1 MSAIS
6 GTTQVQEQDVR
17 IPELSD
23 RSDHAIIP
31 HRGTCAGTPELM
43 RKGIMKEESRFM
55 ADASSHS
62 SLLRGDVQSQLPR
75 ERQATRRVTHSLC
88 TIDIGDQV
96 WHRFWEN

>member
-6 GTTQVQEQDVR
+6 GTTLVQEQDVR

-23 RSDHAIIP
+23 RSDHAIIL

-55 ADASSHS
+55 ADATLTARCSAATFSRSCLENARQPVASHTAYA
-62 SLLRGDVQSQLPR
+62 L
-75 ERQATRRVTHSLC
+75 
-88 TIDIGDQV
+88 
-96 WHRFWEN
+96 